1 MNNIIYYLGLFILI
15 YFAILWVGYT
25 LFLMTT
31 CITIIRKHKESALN
45 NILTSFNQNSLLP
58 ITIITPAYNEEKRII
73 HALTSFF
80 NSDYKNIHL
89 IIVNDGSTDAT
100 LQLLIDTYCLVKIPP
115 AFKIK
120 IQTGRVKAY
129 YQSTIIPNFI
139 VIDKEHSPFANA
151 ASDCINAGI
160 NACRTPI
167 YITVDADTILEPMA
181 LSRILFVHLTHPHC
195 VAVGGDI
202 YIPDPSKIVEGKMQE
217 TNIPL
222 NPVLGIQVCEYLRSF
237 SYGREGWTLV
247 GGALCHPGAFTML
260 ETQAVRS
267 AGGYDASNF
276 SYDAEIIFKLHHEMR
291 KNHYPY
297 SIIYAP
303 SAIAWS
309 EEPATLKKFWH
320 QRSNWQRGLLRCLS
334 RHKQMILNPKYG
346 ITGLLAFPYYILFEI
361 FGPVVEA
368 ISYVVFILALCFS
381 TVSIF
386 NFAWL
391 LLLAWGYIMF
401 ITLSCVI
408 LSIITYNKYYR
419 KLDILRIAAW
429 TTADM
434 FFFRQFRAFCALSST
449 IHYIINRFRGKPQ

>member
-202 YIPDPSKIVEGKMQE
+202 YIPDPSKIVDGKMQE

-237 SYGREGWTLV
+237 LYGREGWSFW
-247 GGALCHPGAFTML
+247 GGSLSFPGAFTL
-260 ETQAVRS
+260 FETEAVLQ
-267 AGGYDASNF
+267 AGGCDAYNF
-276 SYDAEIIFKLHHEMR
+276 AYDAEIIMKLHKMMR
-291 KNHYPY
+291 KNNF
-297 SIIYAP
+297 P
-303 SAIAWS
+303 SQGPS
-309 EEPATLKKFWH
+309 SLKQLWG
-320 QRSNWQRGLLRCLS
+320 QRNKWQRGLLRSLS
-334 RHKQMILNPKYG
+334 QNKQMVLNPKYG
-346 ITGLLAFPYYILFEI
+346 LTGLLAFPFYILFEI

-368 ISYVVFILALCFS
+368 ISYLLLIIALCFS
-381 TVSIF
+381 SISF
-386 NFAWL
+386 SYIAWL
-391 LLLAWGYIMF
+391 FFLAWGYLTF
-401 ITLSCVI
+401 ITMSCVV
-408 LSIITYNKYYR
+408 LSVLTYNKYYR
-419 KLDILRIAAW
+419 KMDILTIFFLS
-429 TTADM
+429 TIDM
-434 FFFRQFRAFCALSST
+434 VFYRQWRAFCALFSSFQ
-449 IHYIINRFRGKPQ
+449 YVFNRIKGKKQ